1 MQRRY
6 PYQPYFLRICPQK
19 PSDFRWLFFFA
30 DEFSTSAYTDKR
42 TALPWG
48 ILQKVV
54 RNMSLIVQKFGGSSV
69 KDRERLMAVAQRIAA
84 VRQNGNQVVV
94 VVSAQGKTTDH
105 LIEKAAEMM
114 ECPPKREMDVL
125 LSAGEQMS
133 VSLLAMALETL
144 ACPAV
149 SLCGWQVAIH
159 TNSTHQNARI
169 TKVDTEKIKDLLEQ
183 GLVVIVAGFQGVDE
197 KGDITTLGRGGSD
210 TTAVALASALKAD
223 RCQIFTD
230 VEGVYTADPRL
241 VESAQKLSEIT
252 YNDMLVMASMGAKV
266 LHDRSV
272 EMAKEQ
278 QVCLEV
284 LSSFSE
290 NEGTLVRGIRDGL
303 PSMRGITADRTVIRW
318 YLPHVTLED
327 ASRLMVELYRHEI
340 RPDLTEQPAEQQLIF
355 TVSGHSEKAVEA
367 ALQKFNLCAKRDDN
381 WAKISVVGC
390 GMHSFPNI
398 KGQFLQALEQS
409 EIPTRG
415 CWLGERRYSV
425 LVPREKATKATE
437 ALHNLVLRYHR

>member
-1 MQRRY
+1 M
-6 PYQPYFLRICPQK
+6 
-19 PSDFRWLFFFA
+19 
-30 DEFSTSAYTDKR
+30 
-42 TALPWG
+42 
-48 ILQKVV
+48 
-54 RNMSLIVQKFGGSSV
+54 IVQKFGGSSV
-69 KDRERLMAVAQRIAA
+69 RDGERLKAVAQRIAA
-84 VRQNGNQVVV
+84 LRQKGNQLVV
-94 VVSAQGKTTDH
+94 VVSAQGKTTDR
-105 LIEKAAEMM
+105 LIEQAAEVTD
-114 ECPPKREMDVL
+114 CPSDRELDVL

-133 VSLLAMALETL
+133 VSLLAMALEKL

-149 SLCGWQVAIH
+149 SLCGWQVAVH
-159 TNSTHQNARI
+159 TNQSHQNARI
-169 TKVDTEKIKDLLEQ
+169 TKVDTEKIRALLEQ

-210 TTAVALASALKAD
+210 TTAVALAAALKAD

-241 VESAQKLSEIT
+241 VDAALKLPEIT

-272 EMAKEQ
+272 EMAKEE

-290 NEGTLVRGIRDGL
+290 GEGTIVRGIRDGL
-303 PSMRGITADRTVIRW
+303 PSMRGITADRSLIRW

-340 RPDLTEQPAEQQLIF
+340 RPDLTEQPAAEQLIF
-355 TVSGHSEKAVEA
+355 TVNGHGEKAVEA
-367 ALQKFNLCAKRDDN
+367 ALKKFGLTAERDDS

-398 KGQFLQALEQS
+398 KGQFLEALEQA

-425 LVPREKATKATE
+425 LVPREQATAAME
-437 ALHNLVLRYHR
+437 ALHKLVLRYHR

>member
-1 MQRRY
+1 
-6 PYQPYFLRICPQK
+6 
-19 PSDFRWLFFFA
+19 
-30 DEFSTSAYTDKR
+30 
-42 TALPWG
+42 
-48 ILQKVV
+48 
-54 RNMSLIVQKFGGSSV
+54 MSLIVQKFGGSSV
-69 KDRERLMAVAQRIAA
+69 RDAERLMAVARRIAA
-84 VRQNGNQVVV
+84 VRQKGNQVVV

-105 LIEKAAEMM
+105 LIEKAAEMT
-114 ECPPKREMDVL
+114 ETPSCREMDVL

-133 VSLLAMALETL
+133 VALLTMALEKL

-159 TNSTHQNARI
+159 TNNTHQNARI
-169 TKVDTEKIKDLLEQ
+169 TKVDTEKIKTLLEQ
-183 GLVVIVAGFQGVDE
+183 GLVVIAAGFQGVDE
-197 KGDITTLGRGGSD
+197 QGDITTLGRGGSD
-210 TTAVALASALKAD
+210 TTAVALAAALKAD

-241 VESAQKLSEIT
+241 VATAQKLPEIT

-272 EMAKEQ
+272 EMAKEE

-290 NEGTLVRGIRDGL
+290 GEGTLVRGIRDGL
-303 PSMRGITADRTVIRW
+303 PAMRGITADRTVIRW
-318 YLPHVTLED
+318 HLPHVTLED
-327 ASRLMVELYRHEI
+327 ASRLMVELYRQEI
-340 RPDLTEQPAEQQLIF
+340 RPDLTEQPADQQLIF
-355 TVSGHSEKAVEA
+355 TVNGHGEKAVEE
-367 ALQKFNLCAKRDDN
+367 ALKKFALTAERDDS
-381 WAKISVVGC
+381 WAKITVVGC

-398 KGQFLQALEQS
+398 KGQFLQALEQA

-425 LVPREKATKATE
+425 LVPREKATE
-437 ALHNLVLRYHR
+437 AMESLHSLVLKYHR